1 MRVLFGRVIIWVI
14 CSFTA
19 SAVARADDGGPI
31 SGAPNLDPLIGECK
45 ENKGSLGFILRQDF
59 TDISLFECPT
69 ADNLKKAVGSR
80 LSLTFDELAHTTSI
94 SVDGLAAG
102 ALRYYG
108 DGRQFEGVVLGPYVQ
123 GTGMYQFESPSAP
136 SKTIDTVTAGGYA
149 EFGFNDPLVHWQNY
163 FRIRGGEVYGN
174 SGMIGSDTVIGE
186 WMPVYDTDTVHI
198 GTSSYIKG
206 TKIDYQFSP
215 ELLVE
220 YDQLVYGPKKYLLFS
235 TSNDAL
241 RIGPEGVLKLWVDS
255 RRIGDQF
262 LETIADRTIISIT
275 YHASWD
281 TYSGRSYS
289 WLQSVL
295 TYNLDPGGHV
305 ALSAGYGYGNSETT
319 ANMTSQFKVGLAG
332 KF

>member
-1 MRVLFGRVIIWVI
+1 MFD
-14 CSFTA
+14 C
-19 SAVARADDGGPI
+19 P
-31 SGAPNLDPLIGECK
+31 PK
-45 ENKGSLGFILRQDF
+45 
-59 TDISLFECPT
+59 DIS
-69 ADNLKKAVGSR
+69 KAVGSR
-80 LSLTFDELAHTTSI
+80 VSLTFDELAHTTSI

-108 DGRQFEGVVLGPYVQ
+108 DGEPFLGVVLGPYVQ
-123 GTGMYQFESPSAP
+123 GTGMYQFESSSAP
-136 SKTIDTVTAGGYA
+136 SKTIDTVTTGGYA
-149 EFGFNDPLVHWQNY
+149 EFGFDNRLNWQNY

-186 WMPVYDTDTVHI
+186 WMPVYDPLHI
-198 GTSSYIKG
+198 GTSWYIKD
-206 TKIDYQFSP
+206 TKIEYQFSP
-215 ELLVE
+215 ELMVQ

-235 TSNDAL
+235 TNNDAL

-255 RRIGDQF
+255 RHISDPI
-262 LETIADRTIISIT
+262 LETIAERTNISIT

-289 WLQSVL
+289 WLQPVL
-295 TYNLDPGGHV
+295 TYNLDSEGHF

-319 ANMTSQFKVGLAG
+319 ANMTSQLKLGLAG